1 MSNERIHHPYS
12 PSKLQSL
19 ESCPKY
25 ASAFTTSEAAEMGT
39 KQHAVAETGIDDIT
53 IPDEKAAG
61 VTAGLLFLDERRRN
75 YPGHT
80 YITEEYLPIDESI
93 ITVALPPDAPV
104 GTPDKYV
111 GTTAGYLDAGI
122 ISADQTEAEIV
133 DFKFGRVAVERADNN
148 LQGAAYA
155 LGLLKKYP
163 TLRTITVWF
172 VMPHRDD
179 ITGCKFDL
187 EELDEMRFRIRVVV
201 ARAVE
206 ANKDASDFSTAAPNQ
221 GACMFCSHI
230 GRCPKVTQIAL
241 NVGKKY
247 APLDIPESI
256 STVVFTDPSEVAN
269 GLKLAAIIKTWAE
282 AYRQQATAKSIKS
295 DFIPEG
301 YKLVSMSKR
310 TIVDAKKLGEL
321 AKTFL
326 PEEDREKVEALYDI
340 PLTAVEKLISVA
352 MPRGSKEAQVEAF
365 GEAALAYG
373 ILKQGAPYA
382 FLRQDNSKTEE

>member
-25 ASAFTTSEAAEMGT
+25 ASAFTTSEASEMGT

-61 VTAGLLFLDERRRN
+61 VVAGLNFLDDRRRN

-80 YITEEYLPIDESI
+80 YITEEYLPIDNDVI
-93 ITVALPPDAPV
+93 RVLLPADAPA
-104 GTPDKYV
+104 GTPDCYV
-111 GTTAGYLDAGI
+111 GTTAGYLDAAI
-122 ISADQTEAEIV
+122 VSADETEAEIV
-133 DFKFGRVAVERADNN
+133 DFKFGRVAVEIAENN

-163 TLRTITVWF
+163 KLTKITVWF

-179 ITGCKFDL
+179 VSGCQFDL
-187 EELDEMRFRIRVVV
+187 TELAEMRLRIRVVV

-206 ANKDASDFSTAAPNQ
+206 ANKNPEDFSSATPNQ
-221 GACMFCSHI
+221 GACMFCSLI
-230 GRCPKVTQIAL
+230 GKCPKVAAIAL

-256 STVVFTDPSEVAN
+256 STVIFTDPREVSN
-269 GLKLAAIIKTWAE
+269 GLKLAGIIKTWAE

-295 DFIPEG
+295 GFIPTG
-301 YKLVSMSKR
+301 YKLVSTTKR
-310 TIVDAKKLGEL
+310 SVVDAKKFGDL
-321 AKTFL
+321 AKNFL
-326 PEEDREKVEALYDI
+326 PEQDREKVEALYDI
-340 PLTAVEKLISVA
+340 PIGAVEKLISVA
-352 MPRGSKEAQVEAF
+352 MPRGSKEAQVKAF
-365 GEAALAYG
+365 GEAALAAG
-373 ILKQGAPYA
+373 VIEKGAPFA
-382 FLRQDNSKTEE
+382 FLRQDNAKEE